1 MSETADLLVEIGTEE
16 LPPKALRGLSLAFAN
31 GVQDGLKQAG
41 LEHAEVVPYAT
52 PRRLAVLVSDLV
64 AGQAERQLERRGPA
78 VKVAF
83 DEQGE
88 PTRAASGFAAS
99 CGVEVEQLER
109 QETDQGSWL
118 VFRSTEMGQATT
130 SLVPAI
136 VEKALADLP
145 VPKRMRWGSGET
157 EFVRPVHWVVLLYGE
172 TVIEAEI
179 LGVSAGRQTLGH
191 RFHHPNAISLEQPSA
206 YALQLY
212 GSAYVVADFDTRR
225 SMVRKQ
231 AEAAAQE
238 LGGKAIINDALL
250 DEVTALVEWP
260 VAVSGGFDEE
270 YLELPD
276 PVLIATMQGNQKYF
290 PVVDESGK
298 LQAHF
303 ITISNIESSNPDA
316 VRSGNE
322 RVIRPRLSDAQ
333 FFYRNDLRHSL
344 EERLEGLKQV
354 VFQKDLG
361 SLFDKACR
369 VSRLAAH
376 IAIAMGEAP
385 EAVELAKRAGRLCKC
400 DLLSE
405 MVGEFPELQGT
416 MGRYYAIAGGEPEA
430 VALALEA
437 SYAPRF
443 AGAAVPV
450 SATSQ
455 AVAMADK
462 LDTLVGIFGIG
473 QIPSGAKDPFAL
485 RRAALGVLRI
495 MIEGQLN
502 LDLPKLLDAAVA
514 EYPEAID
521 GAVVEPVFTFMNE
534 RLRAYF
540 LERGILPDV
549 FEAVQ
554 ARHPE
559 RPYDFARRVQAVE
572 AFRKLPEGE
581 ALSAANKRIGNI
593 LKKADGERAEQV
605 DDALFG
611 EDAEWNLA
619 AKLIGLTPQ
628 VKKLLQTGDYS
639 GALTRLASL
648 REAVDDFFDHVQV
661 MAENPA
667 VQQNRLAMLN
677 NIHGLFLQTAD
688 ISRLQF

>member
-1 MSETADLLVEIGTEE
+1 MSDIADLLIEIGTEE
-16 LPPKALRGLSLAFAN
+16 LPPKALRGLSQAFTR
-31 GVQDGLKQAG
+31 GVQEGLKQAG
-41 LEHAEVVPYAT
+41 LKHADVVPYAT

-64 AGQAERQLERRGPA
+64 AGQPERQSERRGPA

-99 CGVEVEQLER
+99 CGVEVDQLER
-109 QETDQGSWL
+109 QETEQGCWL
-118 VFRSTEMGQATT
+118 IFRSTEVGQTTT
-130 SLVPAI
+130 SLVPGI
-136 VEKALADLP
+136 VEKALANLP
-145 VPKRMRWGSGET
+145 IPKRMRWGSSDI

-172 TVIEAEI
+172 TVIDTEI
-179 LGVSAGRQTLGH
+179 LGVSAGRQTYGH
-191 RFHHPNAISLEQPSA
+191 RFHAPSAISLEQPSA

-212 GSAYVVADFDTRR
+212 GSAYVVVDFDTRR

-231 AEAAAQE
+231 AEAAAVE
-238 LGGKAIINDALL
+238 LGGTAIINDALL

-260 VAVSGGFDEE
+260 VAVSGSFDEE

-276 PVLIATMQGNQKYF
+276 PALIATMQGNQKYF
-290 PVVDESGK
+290 PVADESGK

-303 ITISNIESSNPDA
+303 ITISNIESSNPEA

-333 FFYRNDLRHSL
+333 FFYHNDLKHSL
-344 EERLEGLKQV
+344 EERLEGLKNV

-361 SLFDKACR
+361 SLFEKSRR

-376 IAIAMGEAP
+376 IAIAMGETP

-400 DLLSE
+400 DLLTE

-416 MGRYYAIAGGEPEA
+416 MGRYYAIAGGEPKA
-430 VALALEA
+430 VVLALEE

-443 AGAAVPV
+443 AGAPVPV
-450 SATSQ
+450 STTSQ

-473 QIPSGAKDPFAL
+473 QVPSGAKDPFAL

-495 MIEGQLN
+495 MIEAKLN

-514 EYPEAID
+514 EYPEDID
-521 GAVVEPVFTFMNE
+521 RTVVEPIFAFMND

-540 LERGILPDV
+540 LDRGILPDV

-593 LKKADGERAEQV
+593 LKKAEGERAEQV

-619 AKLIGLTPQ
+619 AKLAGLTPQ
-628 VKKLLQTGDYS
+628 VKKLLQSGDYS
-639 GALTRLASL
+639 GALTRLAGL

-667 VQQNRLAMLN
+667 VQQNRLTMLN

>member
-16 LPPKALRGLSLAFAN
+16 LPPKALRSLSLAFTE
-31 GVQDGLKQAG
+31 GVREGLVQAG
-41 LEHAEVVPYAT
+41 LEHGEVVPYAT
-52 PRRLAVLVSDLV
+52 PRRLAVLVSDLA
-64 AGQAERQLERRGPA
+64 AGQPERQLERRGPA
-78 VKVAF
+78 LKAAF
-83 DEQGE
+83 DEEGA
-88 PTRAASGFAAS
+88 PTRAATGFAGS
-99 CGVEVEQLER
+99 CGVDVEQLEKL
-109 QETDQGSWL
+109 ENEQGSWL
-118 VFRSTEMGQATT
+118 VFRSTEMGQATP
-130 SLVPAI
+130 SLVPGI
-136 VEKALADLP
+136 VENALAGLP
-145 VPKRMRWGSGET
+145 IPKRMRWGSSET
-157 EFVRPVHWVVLLYGE
+157 EFVRPVHWVLLLYGE
-172 TVIEAEI
+172 DVIEAEI
-179 LGVSAGRQTLGH
+179 LGVNTGRRTRGH
-191 RFHHPNAISLEQPSA
+191 RFHHPNSISLEQPSA

-212 GSAYVVADFDTRR
+212 GSAYVVVDFDTRR

-231 AEAAAQE
+231 AEAAAKE
-238 LGGKAIINDALL
+238 FGGKAIINDALL

-260 VAVSGGFDEE
+260 VAVSGSFDEE

-276 PVLIATMQGNQKYF
+276 PALIATMQGNQKYF
-290 PVVDESGK
+290 PVVDDAGK
-298 LQAHF
+298 LQARF

-333 FFYRNDLRHSL
+333 FFYRNDLRYSL
-344 EERLEGLKQV
+344 EERLEGLKTV

-361 SLFDKACR
+361 SLFEKARR

-376 IAIAMGEAP
+376 IAIAMGETP
-385 EAVELAKRAGRLCKC
+385 EAVELARRAGRLCKC

-416 MGRYYAIAGGEPEA
+416 MGRYYAIASGEPEA
-430 VALALEA
+430 VALALEE
-437 SYAPRF
+437 SYAPRV
-443 AGAAVPV
+443 AGAAVPA
-450 SATSQ
+450 SPTSQ

-473 QIPSGAKDPFAL
+473 QVPSGDKDPFAL
-485 RRAALGVLRI
+485 RRAALGALRI
-495 MIEGQLN
+495 MIEAKLDLN
-502 LDLPKLLDAAVA
+502 LPRLLEAAVA
-514 EYPEAID
+514 EYPESVD
-521 GAVVEPVFTFMNE
+521 RAVVDPVFAFMNE

-540 LERGILPDV
+540 LDRGILADV
-549 FEAVQ
+549 FSAVQ
-554 ARHPE
+554 ARQPE
-559 RPYDFARRVQAVE
+559 RPYDFSRRVQAVG

-593 LKKADGERAEQV
+593 LKKAEGELAEQV

-619 AKLIGLTPQ
+619 AKLTGLSPQ
-628 VKKLLQTGDYS
+628 VRKLLEEGDYT
-639 GALTRLASL
+639 GALTRLAGL
-648 REAVDDFFDHVQV
+648 REAVDDFFDNVQV

-667 VQQNRLAMLN
+667 VRKNRLTLLN